1 MCAGWVLA
9 SNGDIVVALRVV
21 AMWGLMLYLNADL
34 RILWPRNSSGNVG
47 GDVASERRFKDSL
60 AQE

>member
-9 SNGDIVVALRVV
+9 SNGDIVAALRVV
-21 AMWGLMLYLNADL
+21 AMWGLMSHLKTDL
-34 RILWPRNSSGNVG
+34 RVLWPRNSSGNVG
-47 GDVASERRFKDSL
+47 GDVVSERRFKDSL